1 MNTRRWLPYPQV
13 SLALLAAWLMLNSTL
28 APAHLLLGAFLGWSL
43 PLLCA
48 SLLGR
53 NVPLGRPLKIV
64 RLLAV
69 VMFDIVIANLKVAR
83 LILGPA
89 PALRQA
95 FIEVPLALREPY
107 AVHALASIITL
118 TPGTISS
125 RISQDRRRLLVHA
138 LDVPDEQELIND
150 IKLRYEQPLKEIF
163 EC

>member
-1 MNTRRWLPYPQV
+1 MKTRRWLPYPYV
-13 SLALLAAWLMLNSTL
+13 SLVLLAAWLMLNSTL
-28 APAHLLLGAFLGWSL
+28 APAHLLLGAFLAWSL
-43 PLLCA
+43 PLLCGT
-48 SLLGR
+48 LLGR
-53 NVPLGRPLKIV
+53 KVPLRRPLRVV

-69 VMFDIVIANLKVAR
+69 VMFDIVIANLRVAR

-89 PALRQA
+89 SALRPA

-107 AVHALASIITL
+107 AVHTLASIITL

-138 LDVPDEQELIND
+138 LSVADEQELIND
-150 IKLRYEQPLKEIF
+150 IKLRYEQPLMEIF

>member
-1 MNTRRWLPYPQV
+1 MKRWLPYPQV
-13 SLALLAAWLMLNSTL
+13 SLVLLAVWPMLNSTL
-28 APAHLLLGAFLGWSL
+28 APAHLLLGAFLAWSL
-43 PLLCA
+43 PLLCN

-53 NVPLGRPLKIV
+53 RVPLRRPLHIL

-69 VMFDIVIANLKVAR
+69 VMADIVIANFRVAR

-89 PALRQA
+89 SALRPA
-95 FIEVPLALREPY
+95 FIEVPLDLREPY
-107 AVHALASIITL
+107 AVHTLASIITL

-138 LDVPDEQELIND
+138 LNVPDQQELIND

>member
-1 MNTRRWLPYPQV
+1 MNPRRWLPHPHV
-13 SLALLAAWLMLNSTL
+13 SLALLVAWLMLNSTL

-53 NVPLGRPLKIV
+53 TVPLSRPLRIV

-69 VMFDIVIANLKVAR
+69 VLFDIVIANIRVAR

-89 PALRQA
+89 SALRPA
-95 FIEVPLALREPY
+95 FIEVPLTLREPY
-107 AVHALASIITL
+107 AVHTLASIITL

-125 RISQDRRRLLVHA
+125 RISHDRRRLLVHA